1 MQKKDRDIVAK
12 IIGKLL
18 KKELEFARYLSDNN
32 IPVWIRQVI
41 IHGSMFAYQ
50 PVVPKGLEKFEKKC

>member
-12 IIGKLL
+12 TIGKLL
-18 KKELEFARYLSDNN
+18 KKELEFAAAST
-32 IPVWIRQVI
+32 
-41 IHGSMFAYQ
+41 GSMFAYQ